1 MRSRETIYTGT
12 KQTEIKCLKCNA
24 FMREFEV
31 LGGSFCFPCARQ
43 QREHEN
49 KNKVLKI
56 DFNKSEQK
64 KLF

>member
-12 KQTEIKCLKCNA
+12 KQTEIRCLKCDA

-43 QREHEN
+43 QREQEN
-49 KNKVLKI
+49 KVFKI